1 MTTIERARELIEKA
15 AQCKSSDPVDENCK
29 AYIAVPQISMAVFP
43 LALKLA
49 EMNLSDHPGLH
60 RDGALVVECLCSRC
74 RLAREIVATLEKELE
89 C

>member
-43 LALKLA
+43 LALKL
-49 EMNLSDHPGLH
+49 
-60 RDGALVVECLCSRC
+60 VEAVLKRHDEWHCCPDCGNDEC
-74 RLAREIVATLEKELE
+74 RIAREIVATLEKELG
-89 C
+89 